1 MAEIARRVKLGNGI
15 QEQHFIA
22 QEDGMSQ
29 ELKKIYE
36 AAGYNGVLIDK
47 YELLDNAY
55 RASGG
60 FEDGSYLIPHP
71 REQAEKYIRRK
82 NMSYYI
88 NYVKPVVDGH
98 VNPIFKSKPIRK
110 GLSPTYEKFIQDV
123 DGNGTT
129 LTRFMKKA
137 AIRAKL
143 HGVEFIIVD
152 MEQLEEGQIV
162 TEKDVID
169 QRLYPYLYLV
179 SPAQVTNWAVDKFG
193 KMIYFSYTITSNSI
207 DDNGNIK
214 SVGET
219 YTWTNNYCIRQIQGE
234 EKRKYVNPLG
244 IIPVVPLY
252 GAINDSDT
260 LIPQSDVYA
269 IARTNYALY
278 NACSEE
284 RERARS
290 QAFSML
296 IYPIA
301 DDDDYSNG
309 DEPLQYGTADML
321 LYRGTTHG
329 KPEFITPPTDS
340 TDILLAEINF
350 MIKEIYRM
358 ANMQFVTGVSQY
370 NISGIVKEWDS
381 QQLFQTISELAQGL
395 QEAEYKI
402 AKVFSKYMSE
412 IMDNIS
418 ITYNNQYGIVDSTSV
433 LTNATQALTL
443 NICGDYNLA
452 LKEQVVRATLK
463 DIDSSAVDTILQSL
477 RKDPTAKDGLE
488 SEAKLVQPS
497 TSGVSV

>member
-1 MAEIARRVKLGNGI
+1 MAEIARRLKLATGI
-15 QEQHFIA
+15 QEQHFIG
-22 QEDGMSQ
+22 QEDFMSN

-36 AAGYNGVLIDK
+36 AATYNGVLINK
-47 YELLDNAY
+47 YELLDNSY

-60 FEDGSYLIPHP
+60 FEDGTYLIPHTAET
-71 REQAEKYIRRK
+71 EQKYIRRK

-88 NYVKPVVDGH
+88 NYVKPVVDSH
-98 VNPIFKSKPIRK
+98 VNPIFKSKPIRQN
-110 GLSPTYEKFIQDV
+110 LSPTYEQFIKDV

-143 HGVEFIIVD
+143 HGVEFIVVD

-162 TEKDVID
+162 TEKDIID
-169 QRLYPYLYLV
+169 NRLYPYLYLI
-179 SPAQVTNWAVDKFG
+179 SPSQVNNWALDKFG
-193 KMIYFSYTITSNSI
+193 RMIYFSYTIISNFV

-219 YTWTNNYCIRQIQGE
+219 YTWTNDYCIRQIQGE
-234 EKRKYVNPLG
+234 EKRKIPNPLG
-244 IIPVVPLY
+244 IIPIVPLY

-278 NACSEE
+278 NACSEA
-284 RERARS
+284 REVSRH
-290 QAFSML
+290 QAFSLL

-301 DDDDYSNG
+301 EDDDYNSG
-309 DEPLQYGTADML
+309 DEPLQYGTADMI
-321 LYRGTTHG
+321 LYKANGSAH
-329 KPEFITPPTDS
+329 PQFITPPTDS
-340 TDILLAEINF
+340 SDILLNEINF

-358 ANMQFVTGVSQY
+358 ANLQLVTGVNQY
-370 NISGIVKEWDS
+370 NVSGLAKEWDN

-402 AKVFSKYMSE
+402 AKVFSRYMGE

-418 ITYNNQYGIVDSTSV
+418 VAYNNQYGIVDSTAV
-433 LTNATQALTL
+433 LTNATQALAL
-443 NICGDYNLA
+443 NICGSYNKA
-452 LKEQVVRATLK
+452 MKEQVIRATLK
-463 DIDSSAVDTILQSL
+463 DIDSSVVDAIIQDLQNT
-477 RKDPTAKDGLE
+477 PTAEDGLE
-488 SEAKLVQPS
+488 TEAKLVQPS
-497 TSGVSV
+497 TSGAQS

>member
-1 MAEIARRVKLGNGI
+1 MTQIARRLKLGNTI
-15 QEQHFIA
+15 REQTFIGA
-22 QEDGMSQ
+22 EQFISN
-29 ELKKIYE
+29 ELNKIYE
-36 AAGYNGVLIDK
+36 AASYNGVLVNK
-47 YELLDNAY
+47 YELLDNSY

-71 REQAEKYIRRK
+71 RELADKYVRRK

-88 NYVKPVVDGH
+88 NYVKPVVDSH
-98 VNPIFKSKPIRK
+98 VNPIFKNKPIRQ
-110 GLSPTYEKFIQDV
+110 GLSSTYEQFIKDV

-143 HGVEFIIVD
+143 HGVEFIVVD

-162 TEKDVID
+162 TEKDIIE

-179 SPAQVTNWAVDKFG
+179 SPSQVNNWALDKFG
-193 KMIYFSYTITSNSI
+193 NLIYFSYTITSNFV
-207 DDNGNIK
+207 DDEGNIK
-214 SVGET
+214 SLGET
-219 YTWTNNYCIRQIQGE
+219 YTWTNDYCIRQIQGE
-234 EKRKYVNPLG
+234 EKRKIVNPLG
-244 IIPVVPLY
+244 MIPIVPLY

-301 DDDDYSNG
+301 DDDDYDSG

-340 TDILLAEINF
+340 TDILLSEINF

-358 ANMQFVTGVSQY
+358 ANMQFAIEGSKY
-370 NISGIVKEWDS
+370 NISGIVKEWEN

-402 AKVFSKYMSE
+402 AKVFSKYMGE
-412 IMDNIS
+412 NMDNIS

-433 LTNATQALTL
+433 LTNATQALAL
-443 NICGDYNLA
+443 NICGSYNEA
-452 LKEQVVRATLK
+452 MKEQVIRATLK
-463 DIDSSAVDTILQSL
+463 DVDSSVIDTILNDL
-477 RKDPTAKDGLE
+477 HNAPTAKDGLE

-497 TSGVSV
+497 TSGAVS

>member
-1 MAEIARRVKLGNGI
+1 MAEIARRLKLGNTI
-15 QEQHFIA
+15 REQTFIGA
-22 QEDGMSQ
+22 EQFMSN

-36 AAGYNGVLIDK
+36 AASYNGILVNK
-47 YELLDNAY
+47 YELLDNSY

-71 REQAEKYIRRK
+71 RELAEKYVRRK

-88 NYVKPVVDGH
+88 NYVKPVVDSH
-98 VNPIFKSKPIRK
+98 VNPIFKNKPIRQ
-110 GLSPTYEKFIQDV
+110 GLSSTYEQFIKDV

-143 HGVEFIIVD
+143 HGVEFIVVD

-162 TEKDVID
+162 TEKDIIE

-179 SPAQVTNWAVDKFG
+179 SPSQVNNWALDKFG
-193 KMIYFSYTITSNSI
+193 NLIYFSYTITSNFV
-207 DDNGNIK
+207 DDEGNIK
-214 SVGET
+214 SLGET
-219 YTWTNNYCIRQIQGE
+219 YTWTNNYCIRQIKGE
-234 EKRKYVNPLG
+234 EQRKIINPLG
-244 IIPVVPLY
+244 IIPIVPLY

-301 DDDDYSNG
+301 DDDDYDSG

-340 TDILLAEINF
+340 TDILLSEINF

-358 ANMQFVTGVSQY
+358 ANMQFAIEGSKY
-370 NISGIVKEWDS
+370 NISGIVKEWEN

-402 AKVFSKYMSE
+402 AKVFSKYMGE
-412 IMDNIS
+412 NMDDIS
-418 ITYNNQYGIVDSTSV
+418 VTYNNQYGIVDSTSV
-433 LTNATQALTL
+433 LTNATQALAL
-443 NICGDYNLA
+443 NICGSYNEA
-452 LKEQVVRATLK
+452 MKEQVIRATLK
-463 DIDSSAVDTILQSL
+463 DVDSSVVDTIL
-477 RKDPTAKDGLE
+477 KDLQNEPTAKEGLE

-497 TSGVSV
+497 TSGAVS

>member
-1 MAEIARRVKLGNGI
+1 MAEIARRLKLGNTI
-15 QEQHFIA
+15 REQTFIGA
-22 QEDGMSQ
+22 EQFMSN

-36 AAGYNGVLIDK
+36 AASYNGVLINK
-47 YELLDNAY
+47 YELLDNSY

-71 REQAEKYIRRK
+71 REQYEKYVRRK

-88 NYVKPVVDGH
+88 NYVKPVVDSH
-98 VNPIFKSKPIRK
+98 VNPIFKSKPIRQN
-110 GLSPTYEKFIQDV
+110 LSPTYEKFIQDV

-143 HGVEFIIVD
+143 HGVEFIVVD

-162 TEKDVID
+162 TEKDIIEK
-169 QRLYPYLYLV
+169 RLYPYLYLI
-179 SPAQVTNWAVDKFG
+179 SPAQVNNWALDKFG
-193 KMIYFSYTITSNSI
+193 RMIYFSYTITSNTV

-219 YTWTNNYCIRQIQGE
+219 YTWTNDYCIRQIQGE
-234 EKRKYVNPLG
+234 EQIKSINPLG
-244 IIPVVPLY
+244 IIPIVPLY

-284 RERARS
+284 RERARA

-340 TDILLAEINF
+340 TDILLSEINF

-358 ANMQFVTGVSQY
+358 ANMQFVTGVTQY

-395 QEAEYKI
+395 QESEYKI
-402 AKVFSKYMSE
+402 AKVFSLYMNESME
-412 IMDNIS
+412 NIS
-418 ITYNNQYGIVDSTSV
+418 VTYNNQYGIVDSTTV
-433 LTNATQALTL
+433 LTNATQALAL
-443 NICGDYNLA
+443 NLCGDYNLA
-452 LKEQVVRATLK
+452 LKEQVIRATLK
-463 DIDSSAVDTILQSL
+463 DIDSVVVDEILQSL
-477 RKDPTAKDGLE
+477 RNDPTAKDGLE

-497 TSGVSV
+497 TTGN

>member
-1 MAEIARRVKLGNGI
+1 MAEIARRLKLGNTI
-15 QEQHFIA
+15 REQTFIGA
-22 QEDGMSQ
+22 EQFMSN

-36 AAGYNGVLIDK
+36 AASYNGVLVNK
-47 YELLDNAY
+47 YELLDNSY

-71 REQAEKYIRRK
+71 RELADKYVRRK

-88 NYVKPVVDGH
+88 NYVKPVVDSH
-98 VNPIFKSKPIRK
+98 VNPIFKNKPIRK
-110 GLSPTYEKFIQDV
+110 GLSSTYEKFIQDV

-143 HGVEFIIVD
+143 HGVEFIVVD

-162 TEKDVID
+162 TEKDIIE
-169 QRLYPYLYLV
+169 QRLYPYLYLI
-179 SPAQVTNWAVDKFG
+179 SPSQVNNWALDKFG
-193 KMIYFSYTITSNSI
+193 NLIYFSYTITSNFV
-207 DDNGNIK
+207 DDEGNIK
-214 SVGET
+214 SLGET
-219 YTWTNNYCIRQIQGE
+219 YTWTNDYCIRQIQGE
-234 EKRKYVNPLG
+234 EKRKIVNPLG
-244 IIPVVPLY
+244 IIPIVPLY

-301 DDDDYSNG
+301 DDDDYDSG

-358 ANMQFVTGVSQY
+358 ANMQFAIEGSKY
-370 NISGIVKEWDS
+370 NISGIVKEWEN

-402 AKVFSKYMSE
+402 AKVFSRYMGE
-412 IMDNIS
+412 NMDGIS
-418 ITYNNQYGIVDSTSV
+418 VTYNNQYGIVDSTSV
-433 LTNATQALTL
+433 LTNATQALAL
-443 NICGDYNLA
+443 NICGSYNEA
-452 LKEQVVRATLK
+452 MKEQVIRATLK
-463 DIDSSAVDTILQSL
+463 DVDSSVIDTILNDLQNT
-477 RKDPTAKDGLE
+477 PTAKEGLE
-488 SEAKLVQPS
+488 SEVKLVQPS